1 MKYLHNMVRFLTRV
15 PSNTNPVVT
24 EKCVAPP
31 SSTVINPPFDNICNQ
46 DDDWIGM
53 GDGFLYATVQE
64 KNHLFRRWVEYFLWY
79 SMISNDKNDIQ
90 IIFYSQ
96 LREYTSRQI
105 FLQES
110 WVE

>member
-1 MKYLHNMVRFLTRV
+1 MKYLHNTVRFLRRV

-64 KNHLFRRWVEYFLWY
+64 KNHLFRRWVEY
-79 SMISNDKNDIQ
+79 IGIQ